1 MTPEQRQELKTIGQ
15 RLKTKFQD
23 FHGSIKFNMNPN
35 AKETNVNLIDDSE
48 KDVEVQQNHKL

>member
-15 RLKTKFQD
+15 RLKLKFNG

-35 AKETNVNLIDDSE
+35 AKETNVNCTEI
-48 KDVEVQQNHKL
+48 VEVQQNHKL